1 MKIACVVAL
10 AVGFGGCSITVPV
23 AVVGKG
29 FEGGVLKG
37 TATAALT
44 GGTFTATNGKLTCGG
59 SYDALDTSTTITIPV
74 LCNDGRK
81 GIVMATRNNSGTSG
95 GGTYTL
101 SDGSTGNFIFG
112 DAANSF

>member
-1 MKIACVVAL
+1 MKIACAAAL
-10 AVGFGGCSITVPV
+10 AFGLAGCSITVPV

-59 SYDALDTSTTITIPV
+59 NYDALDTSTTITIPV

-81 GIVMATRNNSGTSG
+81 GIIIATRSNSGTAG

-101 SDGSTGNFIFG
+101 SDGSNGNFIFG
-112 DAANSF
+112 EAANTF